1 MDWAIAWAAG
11 AGLAAGA
18 TAAGAT
24 TAGWLLRHKVS
35 AGPVDP
41 VQTVVSSGL
50 LAAGTPTGHLPPGEL
65 ASVARRSLDSLR
77 VGVLVLDAVD
87 RPVLTNPAARLL
99 GLVRAGNDVG
109 SPVAHPI
116 VRSLA
121 GEVRRTGVRREVE
134 RDIPRGG
141 TADGDAVG
149 VQLRAVALG
158 SGFVAVEG
166 ADVTEAHRVARARRD
181 FVANVSH
188 ELKTPIG
195 ALQLLSEALVDAADG
210 DAGHDPA
217 AARRFAD
224 RIHRESTRLGQL
236 VAELIELS
244 RLQGADPLPEPVPV
258 PVERVVA
265 EVVDRTRTAATAKQI
280 TVHVAGAS
288 GLTVYGSET
297 QLATAVANLVENAIA
312 YSAEGSDVTVAAR
325 HAHQAVEVAVT
336 DQGMGIAPDDLDRVF
351 ERFYRTDQARSRATG
366 GTGLGL
372 AIVKHIATNHGGR
385 VHVASQ
391 LGIGSTFTLRLPDR
405 PPDAAL
411 ALLHSVDI
419 AAESLPAPKGAG

>member
-1 MDWAIAWAAG
+1 MDSAFAWAVA
-11 AGLAAGA
+11 AGLAVG
-18 TAAGAT
+18 TAMT
-24 TAGWLLRHKVS
+24 GWVAWRGDR
-35 AGPVDP
+35 AGPATDGPATDP
-41 VQTVVSSGL
+41 GRL
-50 LAAGTPTGHLPPGEL
+50 LDDGTDDHL
-65 ASVARRSLDSLR
+65 ARIARRSLDSLR
-77 VGVLVLDAVD
+77 VGVLVLDAID

-99 GLVRAGNDVG
+99 GLVRAGTDVG

-116 VRSLA
+116 VRTLA

-141 TADGDAVG
+141 TADGEAVG

-158 SGFVAVEG
+158 SGYVAVEG
-166 ADVTEAHRVARARRD
+166 ADVTDAHRVARARRD

-195 ALQLLSEALVDAADG
+195 ALQLLSEALLDVTDG
-210 DAGHDPA
+210 DDGHDPA

-224 RIHRESTRLGQL
+224 RIYGESTRLGRL

-244 RLQGADPLPEPVPV
+244 RLQGADPLPEPEPV
-258 PVERVVA
+258 SVDWLVA

-280 TVHVAGAS
+280 AVHVAGAS
-288 GLTVYGSET
+288 GLTVYGSDG

-312 YSAEGSDVTVAAR
+312 YSAEGSEVTVVAR
-325 HAHQAVEVAVT
+325 HNRDAVEIAVV
-336 DQGMGIAPDDLDRVF
+336 DAGMGIAPDDLVRVF

-385 VHVASQ
+385 VYVTSK
-391 LGIGSTFTLRLPDR
+391 LGVGSTFTLRLPDR

-411 ALLHSVDI
+411 ALLHSVDMAESVDI
-419 AAESLPAPKGAG
+419 AAKALPHR